1 MGHAST
7 ILLIINLVGRWDAAT
22 LYLPR
27 GLLTNN
33 CLFYHGG
40 ILESTLLKEELYAVC
55 TMA

>member
-1 MGHAST
+1 MGHAS

-40 ILESTLLKEELYAVC
+40 ILESTLLKEELYAVY